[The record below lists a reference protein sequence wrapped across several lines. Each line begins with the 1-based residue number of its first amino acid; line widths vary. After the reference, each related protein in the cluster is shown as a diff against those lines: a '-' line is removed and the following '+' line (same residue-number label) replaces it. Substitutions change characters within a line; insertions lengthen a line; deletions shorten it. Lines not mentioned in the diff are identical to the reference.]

1 MGESMVESNWFDTV
15 TIGPTIG
22 TTIQREVPTDVHHV
36 LHARGQQYGDY
47 ETMANVAQALKDLLR
62 EAAAAGTVAPYQW
75 ESLELICTKMARIV
89 CGNPNHEDSWTDIAG
104 YAKLV
109 ADRLDRPKED
119 ESHVAFREMVKR
131 HDAFST

>member
-1 MGESMVESNWFDTV
+1 MGESMIENGCGVSV
-15 TIGPTIG
+15 TIGPAIE
-22 TTIQREVPTDVHHV
+22 RAVPTDVHHV
-36 LHARGQQYGDY
+36 LHARGKQYGDY
-47 ETMANVAQALKDLLR
+47 ETMANVAQALKDTLR

-109 ADRLDRPKED
+109 ADHLKKEHPED
-119 ESHVAFREMVKR
+119 ASHVAYREMVKR